1 MSWGPRPTLGAGA
14 PPSPCP
20 APSAAAHGCHFPQV
34 GTQGRWVMAVWA
46 SMTPGVPLEVPRGG
60 KTSLTGT
67 RAKHG
72 ERQGALSVR
81 ELPEVQA
88 SGGGRGSASP
98 YVHVAHSGRQDWP
111 LPALSSPTG
120 LSVLTRF
127 SSSPHREG
135 TGWSLSQWCFS
146 LPLPWPWATWA
157 PFGALCQT
165 SAHTT

>member
-14 PPSPCP
+14 PPSPGP

-72 ERQGALSVR
+72 ERQGALLGNCLRSRPVGER
-81 ELPEVQA
+81 EGQPPA
-88 SGGGRGSASP
+88 TCHIP
-98 YVHVAHSGRQDWP
+98 HSGRQDWP